1 MKKILLATLFITTI
15 FNVKGQTQQEK
26 EALKVLDTLS
36 EPTNSASI
44 KNAVEIGNAIN
55 IIKKITTLNGQY
67 SEQLNFYEKNAKHD
81 KLSQETLYMKYLLSE
96 ISSIYSKG
104 VFYLKKDATIS
115 AEEKENYEKIYN
127 TTITESL
134 DDFEFA
140 IKIINQ
146 ENIKMSNSKILSVVE
161 GLKDKQYE
169 RRALMT
175 FYNDKISSD
184 SNYKKLN
191 ENVKKQSKI

>member
-1 MKKILLATLFITTI
+1 MKKILLATLFITII